1 MTKFNFSSIFLI
13 GLLFSLMNC
22 SSDDPADPML
32 LETVT
37 KKIVDLHAP
46 QTVERDRQTGAPGD
60 PKGEF
65 VKINLSTGQK
75 TDSATEWDI
84 AFRATTILVNGGSV
98 IGLNDEPPRTGQGG
112 AYIESGVTFSAL
124 SRVIE
129 TKFKQDKL
137 DEFAIPRGSDNGW
150 YNYNPT
156 THLITPIPGR
166 TLVVRTH
173 DGKYAKVEIL
183 SYYKGAPDPKDIK
196 VDPITRQY
204 THQADTY
211 TFNYAYQPNEG
222 ETTF

>member
-1 MTKFNFSSIFLI
+1 MTKFNFLFIFLI
-13 GLLFSLMNC
+13 GSLFILTNC
-22 SSDDPADPML
+22 SSDEPADPPL

-37 KKIVDLHAP
+37 KKIIDLHAP
-46 QTVERDRQTGAPGD
+46 QTVERNRQTGAPGD

-65 VKINLSTGQK
+65 VKINLATGQK

-98 IGLNDEPPRTGQGG
+98 TGLNDEPARTGQGG
-112 AYIESGVTFSAL
+112 VYIETGVTFSAL

-129 TKFKQDKL
+129 TNFKQDSSNGL
-137 DEFAIPRGSDNGW
+137 AVPTGSNNGW
-150 YNYNPT
+150 YNYNRE

-183 SYYKGAPDPKDIK
+183 SYYKGAPDPKDVK
-196 VDPITRQY
+196 VDPRTFQY
-204 THQADTY
+204 SHQADTY
-211 TFNYAYQPNEG
+211 TFNYVYQPNEG